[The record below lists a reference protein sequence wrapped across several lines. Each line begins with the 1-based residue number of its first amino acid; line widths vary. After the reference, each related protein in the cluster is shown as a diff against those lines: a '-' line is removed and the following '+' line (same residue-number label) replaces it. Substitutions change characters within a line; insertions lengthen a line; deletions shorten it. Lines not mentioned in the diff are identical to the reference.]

1 MNQSLQTLTDIE
13 CSPLLNYLKDSSCTK
28 WSPRKGHRNYTMA
41 LLMLD
46 AGLRVGEVVQLWRS
60 CLFVFGQ
67 PSKQV
72 AVPESIAKNKMER
85 HIPMSDR
92 LSKAIAR
99 MNTFYWEE
107 EPDDLKIFS
116 FYTNNP
122 RKPLTTRQVNRIIN
136 KAGRVALNRPIHPH
150 VLRHTFA
157 TRLMRIT
164 DLRTV
169 QELLGHKS
177 ITSTQIYTHPNNQDR
192 ENAIKKLGC

>member
-1 MNQSLQTLTDIE
+1 
-13 CSPLLNYLKDSSCTK
+13 
-28 WSPRKGHRNYTMA
+28 MA